1 MSVKVQMRLE
11 SSGDADPDAAAQEL
25 AARAEEVFARALE
38 RMFPEGALPPRA
50 EVSLS
55 FLPLERMREQNRTYR
70 GIDEPTD
77 VLSFPLWEE
86 DGEFRPS
93 CALPVLPLGDILIC
107 PEYVRSCTPDE
118 DAFNREMALLV
129 SHGFLHLLGWDHDN
143 DEREAK
149 MSRAAESLQ
158 NELLAGHAGGFA
170 RLFEGEG

>member
-1 MSVKVQMRLE
+1 MKVQMRLE

-158 NELLAGHAGGFA
+158 NELLAGHARGFA

>member
-1 MSVKVQMRLE
+1 MTDG
-11 SSGDADPDAAAQEL
+11 SGRPARAPGLSAWLKRVAPSRARGGVSIALVSDAAMRRLNREFAGVD
-25 AARAEEVFARALE
+25 RA
-38 RMFPEGALPPRA
+38 
-50 EVSLS
+50 
-55 FLPLERMREQNRTYR
+55 
-70 GIDEPTD
+70 TD